1 MSIEPG
7 SRRTNPLLQ
16 LRSSFLVTL
25 GAFFLVS
32 VVLRNAL
39 PLEVA
44 AVVALLLIAGA
55 FYIQLRD
62 PRAAQ
67 LWHWRTRITFA
78 TLLAGYLA
86 LATFVPDDLPAGVY
100 VGLLVTTLGVLG
112 FVSYL
117 AIRARDRTG
126 SESALSR
133 GIALVGAG
141 LILVGLLSWAQGG

>member
-16 LRSSFLVTL
+16 LRSSFLVTI

-39 PLEVA
+39 PLAVA
-44 AVVALLLIAGA
+44 MVVALLLIAGA
-55 FYIQLRD
+55 FYVQLRD

-78 TLLAGYLA
+78 TLMASYLA
-86 LATFVPDDLPAGVY
+86 LATFLPEDLPVAGQVAFI
-100 VGLLVTTLGVLG
+100 VASLAVLG
-112 FVSYL
+112 GVSYL
-117 AIRARDRTG
+117 AIRAKKRDADET
-126 SESALSR
+126 ALSR
-133 GIALVGAG
+133 SVALTGAG